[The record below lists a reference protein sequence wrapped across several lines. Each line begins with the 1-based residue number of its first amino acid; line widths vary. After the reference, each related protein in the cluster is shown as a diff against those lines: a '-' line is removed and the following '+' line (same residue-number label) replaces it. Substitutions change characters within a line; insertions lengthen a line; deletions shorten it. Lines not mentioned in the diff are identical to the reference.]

1 MQFSSLINKSFAF
14 FSILFQLNLTLEK
27 IEGEMSNYQQN
38 GEFHLEG
45 YTPQRNVKNYSC
57 CPEPYPDI
65 TYALV
70 MRRRPMFYVFNLILP
85 CILINLIGKLKMTIG
100 WSICPDS
107 WDKLVCSTFLLGAEA
122 SDNNGPTSL
131 GKLQINPSQPYLN
144 LLSDQMDHPVQYVNG
159 LQSRNQKHLGAVTL
173 PRPPTPQPSTRT
185 WL

>member
-1 MQFSSLINKSFAF
+1 MQFSSLINKSSAF

-85 CILINLIGKLKMTIG
+85 CILINLIGKLT
-100 WSICPDS
+100 
-107 WDKLVCSTFLLGAEA
+107 LLLG
-122 SDNNGPTSL
+122 GPSALKVGINWYVPPSCL
-131 GKLQINPSQPYLN
+131 G
-144 LLSDQMDHPVQYVNG
+144 
-159 LQSRNQKHLGAVTL
+159 
-173 PRPPTPQPSTRT
+173 
-185 WL
+185 

>member
-1 MQFSSLINKSFAF
+1 MHKKIKKPQDCDPLKK
-14 FSILFQLNLTLEK
+14 LREK

-85 CILINLIGKLKMTIG
+85 CILINLIGRLT
-100 WSICPDS
+100 
-107 WDKLVCSTFLLGAEA
+107 
-122 SDNNGPTSL
+122 
-131 GKLQINPSQPYLN
+131 
-144 LLSDQMDHPVQYVNG
+144 
-159 LQSRNQKHLGAVTL
+159 
-173 PRPPTPQPSTRT
+173 
-185 WL
+185 